1 MYTYFGERKNKNR
14 FGVEDNLLSLSY
26 GRVIRKDINTSDG
39 LLPESFNTYNIVEAG
54 DIIIRP
60 TDLQNDKR
68 TRTLWLFSAIR
79 RTSFCRVLP
88 VLVRLSPQNVWRGP

>member
-1 MYTYFGERKNKNR
+1 MDIYQLVGMYTLFISILAKERIKTDLGKK
-14 FGVEDNLLSLSY
+14 
-26 GRVIRKDINTSDG
+26 IIQKDINKSEG

-68 TRTLWLFSAIR
+68 SLRTGLVNVRGIITSAYIGLMPIKKTRF
-79 RTSFCRVLP
+79 
-88 VLVRLSPQNVWRGP
+88 